1 MKRKF
6 DALVRTIKFFEIYFK
21 VNITFNFCLAW
32 CPNNKLYLIAVGVG
46 SKVCL
51 INPYIGD
58 RRIIEATNQVFE
70 SFEEDQKWK
79 ISEINGVKIEVL
91 HDHEI
96 LDICWHSKGDYFGVI
111 SGISSKTDVWFH
123 QISTRKSS
131 KPFSKTK
138 GIVQRILF
146 HPTRLL
152 FYVATQR
159 FIKVFNLGYV
169 PFNVKFLSKIY
180 GPLILKVVKIKS
192 CLNSS

>member
-1 MKRKF
+1 M
-6 DALVRTIKFFEIYFK
+6 TITLKL
-21 VNITFNFCLAW
+21 NLTFAILAW

-70 SFEEDQKWK
+70 SFEEDKMWK

-169 PFNVKFLSKIY
+169 FNVKFLSKIY
-180 GPLILKVVKIKS
+180 DPLILKVVKIKES
-192 CLNSS
+192 CRT